1 MLPVPL
7 LSSCTVR
14 GPLHSATGTILSC
27 IVTVVVQF
35 ELFPFTSVTV
45 SVTVI
50 VVPASLHV
58 KVFGDT
64 SMPCMMQLSKLP
76 PSISD
81 TWILALPLLSSCTV
95 NGPLHNATGAILS
108 CTVTVA
114 LHVDTLPFTS
124 ITVSVTVL
132 AFPASLH
139 VKVFGDTSIVAIPQA
154 SVLPASI
161 CEVWILVFPLLS
173 SGIVIDRK

>member
-7 LSSCTVR
+7 LSNCTVR

-81 TWILALPLLSSCTV
+81 TWILAFPLLSSSTV

-124 ITVSVTVL
+124 VTVSVTVL
-132 AFPASLH
+132 SPTSLH
-139 VKVFGDTSIVAIPQA
+139 VNEAGAASYLAIPQA
-154 SVLPASI
+154 SVLPPSI
-161 CEVWILVFPLLS
+161 SLACMLALPLLS
-173 SGIVIDRK
+173 CCTVID